1 MSARDDG
8 YKPHRVAN
16 ARFGSKSPTMLKTM
30 GTSPTAKDDGYEPHR
45 NEQKTHDS
53 GLIPDAA
60 ETMGISPTALPKVS
74 DSGLNP

>member
-1 MSARDDG
+1 
-8 YKPHRVAN
+8 
-16 ARFGSKSPTMLKTM
+16 MLKTM